1 MAAGISI
8 DASSLDPV
16 LLQLGTVS
24 GLLTASNGSVALN
37 TDFFEDPIGHL
48 EQIPAARADELAG
61 LLAQLLGSAT
71 DGALGLPGAGANRQ
85 WIPLTYTDSTGNVQH
100 TGCSVVVEIHCCG
113 GPPAGSDRV
122 RLRRQL

>member
-1 MAAGISI
+1 MAGGISI
-8 DASSLDPV
+8 DASSLDPI

-48 EQIPAARADELAG
+48 EQIPAARADQLAG
-61 LLAQLLGSAT
+61 LLGSAT

-85 WIPLTYTDSTGNVQH
+85 WIKSLFFLSDTFR
-100 TGCSVVVEIHCCG
+100 VEEQCRGRIV
-113 GPPAGSDRV
+113 S
-122 RLRRQL
+122 

>member
-1 MAAGISI
+1 MAGGISI
-8 DASSLDPV
+8 DASSLDPI

-48 EQIPAARADELAG
+48 EQIPAARADQLAG

-85 WIPLTYTDSTGNVQH
+85 WIKSLFFLSDTFR
-100 TGCSVVVEIHCCG
+100 VEEQCRGRIV
-113 GPPAGSDRV
+113 S
-122 RLRRQL
+122 